1 MNLHQLKLDFHQLKV
16 EYFQLELEKQQAMYA
31 QRYEQVADCRTDQK
45 EINEK
50 IRVIRDTAMDG
61 FQSLGIGF
69 HDLQQKQAILMFL
82 IEINPFDEAFLRPVE
97 DQLTADKQVYR
108 SEWAEQRK
116 MLNVLRDKRNAALNE
131 HNETAVASLNKE
143 INELRKVLGYHG
155 EE

>member
-16 EYFQLELEKQQAMYA
+16 EYFQLELEKQQAIYN
-31 QRYEQVADCRTDQK
+31 QRYEQAADCRTDQN

-61 FQSLGIGF
+61 FQSLGIGYQ
-69 HDLQQKQAILMFL
+69 DLQQKHAILMFL

-97 DQLTADKQVYR
+97 DQLTADKQAYR
-108 SEWAEQRK
+108 DEWAEQRK
-116 MLNVLRDKRNAALNE
+116 MLNALRDKRNAALNE
-131 HNETAVASLNKE
+131 HNETVVASLNKE
-143 INELRKVLGYHG
+143 INALRKVLGYHG

>member
-1 MNLHQLKLDFHQLKV
+1 
-16 EYFQLELEKQQAMYA
+16 
-31 QRYEQVADCRTDQK
+31 
-45 EINEK
+45 
-50 IRVIRDTAMDG
+50 
-61 FQSLGIGF
+61 LGIGF

-82 IEINPFDEAFLRPVE
+82 IEINPFDEPFLRPVE

-116 MLNVLRDKRNAALNE
+116 MLNELRDKRNAALNE